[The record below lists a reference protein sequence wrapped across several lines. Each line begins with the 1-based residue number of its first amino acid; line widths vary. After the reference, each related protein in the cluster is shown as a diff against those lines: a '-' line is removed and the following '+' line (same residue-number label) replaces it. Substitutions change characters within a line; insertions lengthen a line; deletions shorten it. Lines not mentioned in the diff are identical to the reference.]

1 MLSITPQAQQK
12 LVEAL
17 HEHTRDPRMGIR
29 ITLNPSVPKK
39 LDLILDNEKKG
50 DYILKTREGIKLLL
64 IQPHLA
70 SKLEGLLLDYE
81 EIREDFII
89 SEMTRH

>member
-1 MLSITPQAQQK
+1 ML
-12 LVEAL
+12 
-17 HEHTRDPRMGIR
+17 
-29 ITLNPSVPKK
+29 KK

-50 DYILKTREGIKLLL
+50 DYILKTSEGIKLLL